1 MMTVSTTERAFPVK
15 FIKKGVDEEV
25 ILSYAI
31 GPLIKGKRAP
41 SILRM
46 KLKPGHVL
54 QIENLSK
61 GVWIPIA
68 HASDGGLHAPIRA
81 SSASKT
87 LGRQPASTPDP
98 QATTASGSH
107 SVAADPYQNQV
118 YVPIVTS
125 QVAVP
130 AGQNPKNGLRL
141 PFSRERMAAYQA
153 SVFVSS
159 RVCMMHTGRIFLT
172 YIRV

>member
-68 HASDGGLHAPIRA
+68 HARYNPSRPVQCGVFAGGRHHSWCRDPRA
-81 SSASKT
+81 AQLSW
-87 LGRQPASTPDP
+87 
-98 QATTASGSH
+98 
-107 SVAADPYQNQV
+107 
-118 YVPIVTS
+118 
-125 QVAVP
+125 
-130 AGQNPKNGLRL
+130 
-141 PFSRERMAAYQA
+141 
-153 SVFVSS
+153 
-159 RVCMMHTGRIFLT
+159 
-172 YIRV
+172 